1 MFTVNV
7 GDYAI
12 TVQQG
17 SLPAIYGDYKRH
29 AKLCDEF
36 SIRPHEGGELCF
48 VSVSAAQKWPF
59 LIVAQRFDLAEAGLD
74 PAVLIAPD
82 AHTLFV
88 GAGRRVVGYRLDAPQ
103 RLFEHT
109 VDAGFWEW
117 TRHGDVVLMAGELEL
132 GAWDVHG
139 KPLWNMPLQPAWDY
153 KVTNGT
159 IHLNVLGRRTS
170 FGLREGPAF
179 AALEK

>member
-7 GDYAI
+7 GDYSV

-48 VSVSAAQKWPF
+48 VSVSNSQRWPF
-59 LIVAQRFDLAEAGLD
+59 LIVAQRFDLAEAGFD
-74 PAVLIAPD
+74 PACLIVPD

-88 GAGRRVVGYRLDAPQ
+88 GAGRRVLGYRLDSPR
-103 RLFEHT
+103 RLFEQT

-117 TRHGDVVLMAGELEL
+117 SRHGDVVLMVGELEL
-132 GAWDVHG
+132 AAFDIQGN
-139 KPLWNMPLQPAWDY
+139 PLWNMPLQPAWEY
-153 KVTNGT
+153 KVANGKV
-159 IHLNVLGRRTS
+159 HLDVLGRRTA
-170 FGLREGPAF
+170 FALREGPQH
-179 AALEK
+179 AALER